1 MNKLLKNVL
10 AVAALSTSVVVQAD
24 LTANAGFVSDYYF
37 RGANLGD
44 GGAYGGIDY
53 EMNGLYVGT
62 WIIDDGSAGND
73 GLETDFYLGYGMDV
87 SDSVSFSV
95 GYTRYEYTY
104 SSDFEH
110 EMNLILGVGA
120 FGFEYS
126 FGKDEDLGAAETDY
140 DYTAVS
146 WSGDVFGL
154 TYGDFDNSDTDTGY
168 AFIELSAS
176 GEVAGL
182 DATVTMGNQIDAQTA
197 GVPGKTGDG
206 YIVID
211 LSKSFDL

>member
-1 MNKLLKNVL
+1 MNRILKNILTVT
-10 AVAALSTSVVVQAD
+10 ALSASIAAQAD

-53 EMNGLYVGT
+53 EVNGFYLGT
-62 WIIDDGSAGND
+62 WIIDDQAAGND
-73 GLETDFYLGYGMDV
+73 GLETDFYLGYSTDFSELV
-87 SDSVSFSV
+87 SLSV
-95 GYTRYEYTY
+95 GYSRYEYTY

-110 EMNLILGVGA
+110 EVTLNLSVGA
-120 FGFEYS
+120 FGLEYTS
-126 FGKDEDLGAAETDY
+126 GEDEDLNAPKTDY

-168 AFIELSAS
+168 AFIELSAT
-176 GEVAGL
+176 GEVSGL
-182 DATVTMGNQIDAQTA
+182 DATISFGNQIDAENN
-197 GVPGKTGDG
+197 GISGNTGDG
-206 YIVID
+206 YIVLDI
-211 LSKSFDL
+211 SKKFNL